1 MISSKPKA
9 WIGIDPGASGAI
21 ALITQ
26 TEVKA
31 LEFSSATLHGYR
43 EQIIEWNQEYEIQGA
58 GLEKVNAMPGQG
70 VTSMFSF
77 GQRYGELIGLAVALQ
92 LPITLVTPK
101 EWQSLLKIKTT
112 DKLTK
117 PQRKKEIAK
126 AVSLIFPQAYSLITG
141 SKGGIKDGVSDA
153 ISIAYFIKNKSN

>member
-1 MISSKPKA
+1 MSKTTTKA

-43 EQIIEWNQEYEIQGA
+43 EQIIEWNQEYDIQGA

-101 EWQSLLKIKTT
+101 EWQSLLKIKTS

-153 ISIAYFIKNKSN
+153 ISIAYYIKNK

>member
-1 MISSKPKA
+1 MNSKPKA

-43 EQIIEWNQEYEIQGA
+43 EQIIEWNQEYDIQGA
-58 GLEKVNAMPGQG
+58 GLEKVHAMPGQG

-101 EWQSLLKIKTT
+101 EWQTLLKIKTS

-126 AVSLIFPQAYSLITG
+126 AVSLLFPQAYSLITG

-153 ISIAYFIKNKSN
+153 ISIAYYIKNKQN

>member
-1 MISSKPKA
+1 MSSKPKA

-43 EQIIEWNQEYEIQGA
+43 EQIIEWNHEYEIQGA
-58 GLEKVNAMPGQG
+58 GLEKVHAMPGQG

-153 ISIAYFIKNKSN
+153 ISIAYYIKNK

>member
-1 MISSKPKA
+1 M
-9 WIGIDPGASGAI
+9 
-21 ALITQ
+21 
-26 TEVKA
+26 
-31 LEFSSATLHGYR
+31 EFSSATLHGYR
-43 EQIIEWNQEYEIQGA
+43 EQIIEWSHEYDIQGA

-126 AVSLIFPQAYSLITG
+126 AVSLLFPQAYSLITG

-153 ISIAYFIKNKSN
+153 ISIAYFLKNK

>member
-1 MISSKPKA
+1 M
-9 WIGIDPGASGAI
+9 
-21 ALITQ
+21 
-26 TEVKA
+26 
-31 LEFSSATLHGYR
+31 EFSSATLHGYR
-43 EQIIEWNQEYEIQGA
+43 EQIIEWNHEYDIQGA

-153 ISIAYFIKNKSN
+153 ISIAYYIKNK

>member
-1 MISSKPKA
+1 MSKTTTKA

-58 GLEKVNAMPGQG
+58 GLEKVHAMPGQG

-126 AVSLIFPQAYSLITG
+126 AVSLLFPQAYSLITG

-153 ISIAYFIKNKSN
+153 ISIAYYIKNK

>member
-1 MISSKPKA
+1 MMSSKPKA

-101 EWQSLLKIKTT
+101 EWQSLLKIKTS

-153 ISIAYFIKNKSN
+153 ISIAYYIKNK

>member
-1 MISSKPKA
+1 MSSKPKA

-43 EQIIEWNQEYEIQGA
+43 EQIIEWNQEYDIQGA

-153 ISIAYFIKNKSN
+153 ISIAYCIKNKQI

>member
-1 MISSKPKA
+1 MTSSKPKA

-58 GLEKVNAMPGQG
+58 GLEKVHAMPGQG

-153 ISIAYFIKNKSN
+153 ISIAYYIKNK

>member
-1 MISSKPKA
+1 MTSSKPKA

-43 EQIIEWNQEYEIQGA
+43 EQIIEWNHEYDIQGA

-101 EWQSLLKIKTT
+101 EWQSLLKIKTS

-153 ISIAYFIKNKSN
+153 ISIAYYIKNK

>member
-1 MISSKPKA
+1 MTSSKPKA

-43 EQIIEWNQEYEIQGA
+43 EQIIEWNHEYDIQGA
-58 GLEKVNAMPGQG
+58 GLEKVHAMPGQG

-92 LPITLVTPK
+92 LPITLVSPK

-153 ISIAYFIKNKSN
+153 ISIAYYIKNK

>member
-1 MISSKPKA
+1 
-9 WIGIDPGASGAI
+9 
-21 ALITQ
+21 
-26 TEVKA
+26 
-31 LEFSSATLHGYR
+31 
-43 EQIIEWNQEYEIQGA
+43 
-58 GLEKVNAMPGQG
+58 MPGQG

-101 EWQSLLKIKTT
+101 EWQSLLKIKTS

-126 AVSLIFPQAYSLITG
+126 AISLIFPQAYSLITG

-153 ISIAYFIKNKSN
+153 ISIAYYIKNK